1 MKITIDIYLRR
12 KSDNKMLQIL
22 HEEVTDEDLME
33 MLRDKWYK
41 GDISIPIN
49 LNRDDISPEF
59 SIDEVTV

>member
-1 MKITIDIYLRR
+1 MKIKIDIYLRR
-12 KSDNKMLQIL
+12 KSDNKLLQML
-22 HEEVTDEDLME
+22 HEEITNDDLME

-59 SIDEVTV
+59 SIDEVIV